1 MIFLME
7 NQIDVILRQLE
18 KDGQEVGNPNFF
30 TRLFGFPSLKVLYDC
45 HFKFVSANLL

>member
-1 MIFLME
+1 ME

-18 KDGQEVGNPNFF
+18 KDVQEVGNPNFF
-30 TRLFGFPSLKVLYDC
+30 LLGFLGFPSLKVLYDC

>member
-18 KDGQEVGNPNFF
+18 KDVQEVGNPN
-30 TRLFGFPSLKVLYDC
+30 LFY
-45 HFKFVSANLL
+45 

>member
-18 KDGQEVGNPNFF
+18 KDGQEVGNPNFLLGF
-30 TRLFGFPSLKVLYDC
+30 FGFPSLIML
-45 HFKFVSANLL
+45 

>member
-18 KDGQEVGNPNFF
+18 KDVQEVGNPNFLLGF
-30 TRLFGFPSLKVLYDC
+30 LGFPSLKVLYDC
-45 HFKFVSANLL
+45 HFKFVSVNLL